1 MFSVKHNDSKTLAR
15 TGLLKTAAGSVATPF
30 FMPVATKM
38 TVKNIS
44 PFELADMGVESI
56 IANGYILYLKPGTK
70 RIMEAGGIHKF
81 MRYDGNIFTDSGGFQ
96 MLSKAFLVQVNDT
109 GITFR
114 DPFSE
119 RKHFLTPEGAI
130 QVQREIGSDVAMALD
145 HVPPVLQE
153 RVHIADAVQRTHV
166 WAERCKKFHET
177 AGGKNAYGKKQLL
190 FGITQG
196 GIFEDLREKSA
207 QYINSLDFDGI
218 AIGGHC
224 IGEPKEKMLSSIKKQ
239 VALIDKNKPRYLMG
253 VGSPVD
259 ILESVAL
266 GIDCFDSIYPTKH
279 ARHAHVFSR
288 EGMLKI
294 DKGRFANDFTSL
306 DHSCTCYV
314 CKNFTR
320 AFLHHLS
327 RVEDYT
333 YTRYLSYHNVY
344 FLTSFMK
351 EIRSAIRNNEFF
363 EYKKEF
369 IKDFGIE
376 DARKRERLKLEE
388 LNR

>member
-1 MFSVKHNDSKTLAR
+1 MFTLKHQDDKTNAR
-15 TGLLKTAAGSVATPF
+15 TGVLKTASGSIATPF

-38 TVKNIS
+38 TVKQIS
-44 PFELADMGVESI
+44 PFELTEMGVEAI
-56 IANGYILYLKPGTK
+56 IANAYILYLKPGTK

-96 MLSKAFLVQVNDT
+96 MLSKSFLVAVNDQ
-109 GITFR
+109 GIRFR

-119 RKHFLTPEGAI
+119 RQHFLTPEAAI
-130 QVQREIGSDVAMALD
+130 KVQHEIGSDVAMALD

-153 RVHIADAVQRTHV
+153 RAHIADAVERTHL
-166 WAERCKKFHET
+166 WAARCKTYHESCD
-177 AGGKNAYGKKQLL
+177 GKNAYGRKQLL

-196 GIFEDLREKSA
+196 GIFDDLREKSA
-207 QYINSLDFDGI
+207 QHINALDFDGI

-224 IGEPKEKMLSSIKKQ
+224 IGEPKEKMHSSIKKQ
-239 VALIDKNKPRYLMG
+239 VRYFDESKPRYLMG

-259 ILESVAL
+259 IIESVAL

-288 EGMLKI
+288 QGMLKI
-294 DKGRFANDFTSL
+294 DKGRFANDFAPL
-306 DHSCTCYV
+306 DSSCTCYV

-333 YTRYLSYHNVY
+333 YTRYLSYHNV
-344 FLTSFMK
+344 FWLTQFMK
-351 EIRSAIRNNEFF
+351 EIRNAIKNNEFPQ
-363 EYKKEF
+363 YKKEF
-369 IKDFGIE
+369 MKEF
-376 DARKRERLKLEE
+376 
-388 LNR
+388 